1 MIELTH
7 MIDFHQKGKLKFE
20 LAEMK
25 RADFHG
31 EKNNNSKLYKNEYYS
46 GMFNSSS
53 SSQLMTG

>member
-1 MIELTH
+1 